1 MGMSTGIKNIG
12 KNGGNLFFNVN
23 IAIYFEAS
31 TFKKNK
37 RVDVLHYRQL
47 MYGTSNP
54 EKGVWC

>member
-1 MGMSTGIKNIG
+1 MSTGIKNIG

-37 RVDVLHYRQL
+37 RVDVLHYR
-47 MYGTSNP
+47 
-54 EKGVWC
+54 

>member
-1 MGMSTGIKNIG
+1 MSTGIKNIG

-54 EKGVWC
+54 EKRVWC